1 MNDRATITVSART
14 GEIVLCLVFAALAG
28 YVMFAASRMPMGS
41 YTLPGPGVFPLALGV
56 MLAVASLARVAWHF
70 AQRRPERDTR
80 DTVALGHVNIVIAVA
95 ALCGVALALEA
106 LGFIVTMGA
115 FLAVLFAALAR
126 RGWWRAIVS
135 AAVAVVCFYY
145 FFDRFIG
152 VTLPM
157 GRLISR

>member
-1 MNDRATITVSART
+1 M
-14 GEIVLCLVFAALAG
+14 
-28 YVMFAASRMPMGS
+28 
-41 YTLPGPGVFPLALGV
+41 
-56 MLAVASLARVAWHF
+56 
-70 AQRRPERDTR
+70 
-80 DTVALGHVNIVIAVA
+80 NIVIAVA

-126 RGWWRAIVS
+126 REWWRAIVS